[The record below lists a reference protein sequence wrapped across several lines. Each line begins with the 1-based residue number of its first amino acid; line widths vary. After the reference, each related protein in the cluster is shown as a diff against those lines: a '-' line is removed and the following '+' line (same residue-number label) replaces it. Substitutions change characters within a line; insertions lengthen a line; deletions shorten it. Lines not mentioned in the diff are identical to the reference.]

1 MNMKNKYINIFI
13 SIIVCMFLSGIIIAI
28 MGEDPVEAYI
38 QLFRGAFV
46 GNFNQIGRASCRE
59 RVSSP
64 V

>member
-46 GNFNQIGRASCRE
+46 GNFNLGSTL
-59 RVSSP
+59 
-64 V
+64 